1 MYLCLMLPTSRKE
14 LDRLGIDRPDI
25 ILFSG
30 DAYVDHP
37 SFGTAVIARVLQA
50 QGYAV
55 AVVPQPNWRDD
66 LRDFKKLGAPRLFFG
81 VSGGNMDSMVNHYTA
96 AKRIRSNDAYT
107 ADGRADM
114 RPDYA
119 VTVYTRILKQLYPD
133 VPIVIGGI
141 EASLR
146 RLTHYD
152 YWADALKPSVLI
164 DSGAD
169 YLVYGMGEEPV
180 VELAR
185 KFAEGAAV
193 QEIRSTPQVAYVAE
207 TEAAVL
213 PVAHKTDAA
222 GTFAS
227 GVIRL
232 PSHAAC
238 QASKITFANHFKII
252 EEEANAA
259 RPPVLIEPMEDGS
272 GSAVVVNPPFPPM
285 TQAQLDAV
293 YDLPF
298 TYGAH
303 PRYKNKRIPALE
315 MIQFS
320 ICLHR
325 GCFGGCS
332 FCTIAAHQGR
342 SITWRSKESVLK
354 ETKTLAALDAF
365 KGHLTDLGGP
375 TANMYAMEGIDKAI
389 CDKCKRTS
397 CIFPTL
403 CKNLNTSHKP
413 LLDVYKAVR
422 EHPGI
427 KKVTIG
433 SGIRYDLFLNNKGFL
448 NKEGERYF
456 KELLQ
461 YHVSGRLTVA
471 PEHTEDHVLALMHK
485 PPFAMYRF
493 FQQAFYKE
501 IREKG
506 YRWQLVPYFI
516 SSHPGCTLTDMKT
529 LSAKFKKDHIRVE
542 QVQDFTP
549 TPMTKSSVMFYTGFV
564 PETGKPVFVERQIQK
579 KALQKESFFNH

>member
-14 LDRLGIDRPDI
+14 LDRLGIDSPDI

-30 DAYVDHP
+30 DAYIDHP

-81 VSGGNMDSMVNHYTA
+81 VSAGNMDSMVNHYTA

-107 ADGRADM
+107 ADGRSDM

-133 VPIVIGGI
+133 VPVVIGGI

-169 YLVYGMGEEPV
+169 YLVYGMGEEPA

-193 QEIRSTPQVAYVAE
+193 RELRSTPQIAYVAE

-213 PVAHKTDAA
+213 SAAHKADAA
-222 GTFAS
+222 GNFAS

-232 PSHAAC
+232 PSHGAC
-238 QASKITFANHFKII
+238 LKSKKTFANHFKVI
-252 EEEANAA
+252 EEEANATN
-259 RPPVLIEPMEDGS
+259 PPVLIEPMEDGA
-272 GSAVVVNPPFPPM
+272 GPAVVVNPPFPSM

-303 PRYKNKRIPALE
+303 PRYKNKKNPALE

-342 SITWRSKESVLK
+342 TITWRSKESILK

-375 TANMYAMEGIDKAI
+375 TANMYAMEGKNKAI

-397 CIFPTL
+397 CVFPTL

-413 LLDVYKAVR
+413 LLDVYRAVR
-422 EHPGI
+422 EYPGV

-433 SGIRYDLFLNNKGFL
+433 SGIRYDLFLDNKGFL
-448 NKEGERYF
+448 DKEGERYF
-456 KELLQ
+456 KELLRH
-461 YHVSGRLTVA
+461 HVSGRLKVA
-471 PEHTEDHVLALMHK
+471 PEHTEDHVLKYMHK
-485 PPFAMYRF
+485 PSFALYRTL
-493 FQQAFYKE
+493 QQAFLEEVKKE
-501 IREKG
+501 GSRL
-506 YRWQLVPYFI
+506 QLIPYFI
-516 SSHPGCTLTDMKT
+516 SSHPGCTQSDMNR
-529 LSAKFKKDHIRVE
+529 LAGEFKRKKIWVE

-549 TPMTKSSVMFYTGFV
+549 TPMTKSSVMYYTGLV
-564 PETGKPVFVERQIQK
+564 PETGEKIFIERNLQK
-579 KALQKESFFNH
+579 KALQKESFFLK

>member
-1 MYLCLMLPTSRKE
+1 MLPTSRKE

-50 QGYAV
+50 QGYTV

-81 VSGGNMDSMVNHYTA
+81 VSAGNMDSMVNHYTA

-119 VTVYTRILKQLYPD
+119 VTVYTRILKQLYPN
-133 VPIVIGGI
+133 VPVVIGGI

-193 QEIRSTPQVAYVAE
+193 EELCATPQIAYVAE
-207 TEAAVL
+207 TEELILSSARMVDKSGRCA
-213 PVAHKTDAA
+213 TTA
-222 GTFAS
+222 GSAY
-227 GVIRL
+227 GIANDIIRL

-238 QASKITFANHFKII
+238 RASKKTFANHFKII

-259 RPPVLIEPMEDGS
+259 NPPVLIEPMEDES
-272 GSAVVVNPPFPPM
+272 GPVVVVNPPFPQM

-342 SITWRSKESVLK
+342 SITWRSKASVLK
-354 ETKTLAALDAF
+354 ETAVLSGLDTF

-375 TANMYAMEGIDKAI
+375 TANMYAMEGKNKAI

-397 CIFPTL
+397 CLYPSL
-403 CKNLNTSHKP
+403 CKNLNISHKP
-413 LLDVYKAVR
+413 LLELYKAVR
-422 EHPGI
+422 ETAGI

-433 SGIRYDLFLNNKGFL
+433 SGIRYDLFLNANGFL
-448 NKEGERYF
+448 DKE
-456 KELLQ
+456 
-461 YHVSGRLTVA
+461 
-471 PEHTEDHVLALMHK
+471 
-485 PPFAMYRF
+485 
-493 FQQAFYKE
+493 
-501 IREKG
+501 
-506 YRWQLVPYFI
+506 
-516 SSHPGCTLTDMKT
+516 
-529 LSAKFKKDHIRVE
+529 
-542 QVQDFTP
+542 
-549 TPMTKSSVMFYTGFV
+549 
-564 PETGKPVFVERQIQK
+564 
-579 KALQKESFFNH
+579 